1 MIKRRRT
8 KTITVGNLRIGGN
21 NPIVIQGM
29 TKISTDKVSEVVSQ
43 IKEMQKAG
51 CELVRLAIKTKE
63 QAKALSII
71 KKKVKIPLIADIH
84 FDYRLA
90 LLAIEGGADKIRINP
105 GNITD
110 KKAIDEIVKA
120 LKKIKLPMR
129 LGFNSGSVPFKYNN
143 ANLAKKM
150 ASYCLGYISEFEKRG
165 FYDIII
171 SLKTSDVL
179 STIEANEL
187 VAGKT
192 KYPLHL
198 GVTATGPGIS
208 SVVKSS
214 VGIGT
219 LLKEGIGDTIRVSLT
234 NSAVS
239 EIKTAKMILQSLEL
253 RRFYP
258 EVISCPTCGRCQVNL
273 IKMAE
278 EVSNALIKL
287 AIKKPKIKDM
297 TVAVMGCEVNG
308 PGEARHADIGI
319 ACGSKYAALFKK
331 GKIVK
336 RVNVKKAKIELLKEI
351 K

>member
-1 MIKRRRT
+1 MIKRR
-8 KTITVGNLRIGGN
+8 KSKIISVGKVKIGGN
-21 NPIVIQGM
+21 KPIVIQGM
-29 TKISTDKVSEVVSQ
+29 TKISTEKIAAVVAQ
-43 IKEMQKAG
+43 IKEMEKAG
-51 CELVRLAIKTKE
+51 CELVRLAVKTEE
-63 QAKALSII
+63 QAKALSKI

-90 LLAIEGGADKIRINP
+90 LLSIKSGVDKIRINP

-110 KKAIDEIVKA
+110 KKAIDETVKA
-120 LKKIKLPMR
+120 LKKAKLPLR
-129 LGFNSGSVPFKYNN
+129 LGFNSASVPFKYNKS
-143 ANLAKKM
+143 NLASKM
-150 ASYCLGYISEFEKRG
+150 ASYCLRYISEYEKRG

-179 STIEANEL
+179 STIEVNEL
-187 VAGKT
+187 LAKKT

-198 GVTATGPGIS
+198 GVTATGPGVN

-214 VGIGT
+214 VGIGS
-219 LLKEGIGDTIRVSLT
+219 LLRDGIGDTIRVSLT
-234 NSAVS
+234 DSAVS

-273 IKMAE
+273 IKIAG
-278 EVSNALIKL
+278 EVSEAVAKA
-287 AIKKPKIKDM
+287 AIKKPSIKDL

-308 PGEARHADIGI
+308 PGEARHADVGI
-319 ACGSKYAALFKK
+319 ACGKKYAAMFKK
-331 GKIVK
+331 GKIIK
-336 RVNVKKAKIELLKEI
+336 RINVKEAKKELLKEI

>member
-1 MIKRRRT
+1 MIKRRKT
-8 KTITVGNLRIGGN
+8 KIITVGNLRIGGS
-21 NPIVIQGM
+21 NPIAIQGM
-29 TKISTDKVSEVVSQ
+29 AKISTDKVTEVVSQ
-43 IKEMQKAG
+43 IKEMQRAG

-63 QAKALSII
+63 QAKALSKI

-90 LLAIEGGADKIRINP
+90 LLAIESGADKIRINP
-105 GNITD
+105 GNITE

-120 LKKIKLPMR
+120 LKKAKLPVR
-129 LGFNSGSVPFKYNN
+129 LGFNSGSIPFKYSS

-150 ASYCLGYISEFEKRG
+150 AGYCLGYISEFEKRG

-179 STIEANEL
+179 STIEVNEL

-192 KYPLHL
+192 KYPFHL

-278 EVSNALIKL
+278 EVSSALMKL
-287 AIKKPKIKDM
+287 VIKKPEIKDM

-319 ACGSKYAALFKK
+319 ACGSKYAALFKN